1 MSASKASSL
10 LSISFPS
17 FPSFGQRGR
26 LFAYDRY
33 IDILSRETRPL
44 PR

>member
-10 LSISFPS
+10 LSISCPS
-17 FPSFGQRGR
+17 FPRFGQRGR
-26 LFAYDRY
+26 LFAFDRY
-33 IDILSRETRPL
+33 IDIISRVTWPL